1 MDPELF
7 FLAGSN
13 IYDSCDVEFLSE
25 LQKYVWLCFILIIN
39 LYIFYKF
46 EDKIIFLIFS
56 LILDALINL

>member
-25 LQKYVWLCFILIIN
+25 LQKYV
-39 LYIFYKF
+39 
-46 EDKIIFLIFS
+46 
-56 LILDALINL
+56 